1 MNRDIPKKVLIA
13 PSILS
18 ADFGDLNA
26 DIASVESAADLIHV
40 DVMDYH
46 FVPNLTFGA
55 PVIRCI
61 KTKLPLDCHLMV
73 EDPQKYLEELA
84 EIGVAS
90 VTVHYEACSD
100 LQKVITKIK
109 ELGMKAAVALNPPTG
124 VEVLKDILPGLEMV
138 LVMSVN
144 PGFGGQRFIDLA
156 IDKIKQLK
164 SLRPDLLVEVDGGVN
179 ADTAKLCREA
189 GADILV
195 AGSYVFHAKDR
206 IAAINSL
213 RG

>member
-164 SLRPDLLVEVDGGVN
+164 SLRPDILVEVDGGVN